1 MTDQQPKVPGVQS
14 VASLEDTLPLIA
26 IVGRPNTGKSTLFN
40 RLVGKRRMITD
51 PTPGV
56 TRDPVF
62 EHWMLGGHSVMLVDT
77 GGVKLDREGLDHQ
90 VSEKSLS
97 VLERADVLILLLECT
112 SITPEDEMLI
122 KHLRPY
128 GDKTVIVVNKVDDY
142 SREALIWNYHSLG
155 YQRVVGLS
163 AAHGLGIGDLE
174 DTLMGMLELDERFD
188 VLPEKDERIK
198 LAVLGKPNTGKSTL
212 TNLLVGQDISIVS
225 DIPGTTRDVVTG
237 DFLYKGTAFTILDT
251 AGIRRKSKVD
261 EDVEY
266 YSVNRAIKTID
277 ESDVVLLMI
286 DSLEGIAEQDKKI
299 AQLIV
304 RRGKGVVLVLNK
316 IDALSGIANQLEAI
330 KDRVRFL
337 FPILGFAPLV
347 GVSALKATDVHILL
361 DTVYAVWRQ
370 LHKRVDTA
378 DVNNALKKWGET
390 YQPPRSSSGYF
401 KVYYGTQV
409 SVAPV
414 RFLFFVNRKTGFP
427 ETYLQ
432 FLKNSIRK
440 DLGFPSIPIE
450 VDLRERRRNPAGVAS
465 HRSDEG
471 EDEFSTTSERKPR
484 KLAATAQARK
494 TQVQPKGGGRAKA
507 APQARKPGNK
517 AAKGKTEER
526 RAVAHKQIQ
535 QKKNRLDQKRA
546 TKGS

>member
-1 MTDQQPKVPGVQS
+1 MTDRQPSVPGVQS
-14 VASLEDTLPLIA
+14 VASLDETLPLIA

-56 TRDPVF
+56 TRDPVS

-77 GGVKLDREGLDHQ
+77 GGVKLDREGLDHL

-97 VLERADVLILLLECT
+97 ILERAHVLILLLECT
-112 SITPEDEMLI
+112 TLTPEDEMLV

-128 GDKTVIVVNKVDDY
+128 GDKTVLVVNKVDDY
-142 SREALIWNYHSLG
+142 NRETLVWNYHSLG
-155 YQRVVGLS
+155 YQRVVGIS

-174 DTLMGMLELDERFD
+174 DTLMGMLDLDERFD
-188 VLPEKDERIK
+188 VLPQKDERIK

-212 TNLLVGQDISIVS
+212 TNLLVGQEVSIVS
-225 DIPGTTRDVVTG
+225 DIPGTTRDVVSG
-237 DFLYKGTAFTILDT
+237 DFLYKGTPFTILDT

-277 ESDVVLLMI
+277 ESNVVLLMI
-286 DSLEGIAEQDKKI
+286 DAQEGIADQDKKI

-316 IDALSGIANQLEAI
+316 IDALSGIQNQLEAI

-337 FPILGFAPLV
+337 FPVLTFAPLV

-370 LHKRVDTA
+370 LNKRVDTA
-378 DVNNALKKWGET
+378 DVNNALKRWSEA

-414 RFLFFVNRKTGFP
+414 RFLFFVNKKPGFP
-427 ETYLQ
+427 EIYVQ
-432 FLKNSIRK
+432 FLKNSIRR

-450 VDLRERRRNPAGVAS
+450 VELRERRRNPAGMAS
-465 HRSDEG
+465 LRSEG
-471 EDEFSTTSERKPR
+471 EGEMKSSVPADNEKPR
-484 KLAATAQARK
+484 KPASASDTRKAQ
-494 TQVQPKGGGRAKA
+494 PEGGGRAKA
-507 APQARKPGNK
+507 APKARKPGNK
-517 AAKGKTEER
+517 AAKGKADER
-526 RAVAHKQIQ
+526 RAVSRKQSQ
-535 QKKNRLDQKRA
+535 QKKGRMEQKRA
-546 TKGS
+546 KG